1 MRPGSFA
8 VRHTVDID
16 FFSLILNLQVLFYF
30 FPYLDIK
37 DAGILI
43 VLDSPLPL
51 KWRLKFF
58 GHNEKNYAKPRV
70 VHAPG
75 SSVAESNL
83 EINLLKSDFKM
94 MRLSPKMS
102 DEKFGTIG
110 KSKFC
115 YQISP
120 LGCYFHLD
128 IN

>member
-1 MRPGSFA
+1 MRPRSFA
-8 VRHTVDID
+8 VRHTINID
-16 FFSLILNLQVLFYF
+16 CVSHCCQIATFFFHF
-30 FPYLDIK
+30 LDIK

-83 EINLLKSDFKM
+83 EINLLKSDFKI

-115 YQISP
+115 YEISP
-120 LGCYFHLD
+120 LEDYFHF
-128 IN
+128 N